1 MTRAAFSTLL
11 CCLVATTASADTYPR
26 QPAVDAWH
34 YVFRLE
40 LSDTSPEITATA
52 TVDVRFTRAGTGG
65 VVLDLASPA
74 DGKGMTVTGATVEG
88 RPIVYRHEH
97 NRLTLTAPGP
107 VAVDDHV
114 RFTIAYHGVPAN
126 GLRLIQNKY
135 GEWSA
140 FSENWPNRA
149 REWLPMIDH
158 PYDKATSEFIVT
170 APARYQVVAN
180 GLLQSTTDLGDGRR
194 VTHWKQSVPIASWL
208 NAIGVEQFA
217 VHYAGRVDGIELS
230 SWVPHQ
236 DRDLA
241 TVYFE
246 GPARKALA
254 FYGEHVGPYAYE
266 KLANVA
272 AAGIRGGTE
281 HASAIFYGE
290 DGVRNEPAT
299 SLVAHEI
306 AHQWFGNAVTE
317 RDWDDVWLSEGFAT
331 YFTHLFIEHTQGRDD
346 LAAGLQRDRNTVFA
360 FERDNPGLAIVHDN
374 LSDMSKVLN
383 RLVYQKAGWVLHML
397 RQQIGIEA
405 FWSGIRDYYRTFRDR
420 NASSADFE
428 RVMETASA
436 QDLTWFF
443 RQWLHRAA
451 SPVIRGTWRYDP
463 AAKQIV
469 VSLRQT
475 QSGDP
480 YRLLIDIGVTEA
492 VSPRSAPD
500 PRPGVAAPS
509 ALERTRV
516 ERLTLTQRDQTFTI
530 AADAAPL
537 DLTLDPN
544 TTTLM
549 DGALAAA
556 PSSTGAPKEQP

>member
-1 MTRAAFSTLL
+1 
-11 CCLVATTASADTYPR
+11 
-26 QPAVDAWH
+26 
-34 YVFRLE
+34 
-40 LSDTSPEITATA
+40 
-52 TVDVRFTRAGTGG
+52 
-65 VVLDLASPA
+65 VLDLATPA
-74 DGKGMTVTGATVEG
+74 DGKGMTVTAVTVDG
-88 RPIVYRHEH
+88 RPVAYRHEH
-97 NRLTLTAPGP
+97 NRLSLTAPAP

-126 GLRLIQNKY
+126 GLRLIRNKY

-180 GLLQSTTDLGDGRR
+180 GLLRSTTDLGDGRR
-194 VTHWKQSVPIASWL
+194 VTHWKQGVPIASWL
-208 NAIGVEQFA
+208 NAVGVEQFA

-230 SWVPHQ
+230 SWVAHQ

-290 DGVRNEPAT
+290 DGVRDEPAT

-331 YFTHLFIEHTQGRDD
+331 YFTHLFIEHTQGRDAM
-346 LAAGLQRDRNTVFA
+346 AAGLQRDRNTVFA
-360 FERDNPGLAIVHDN
+360 FERDKPGLAIVHDN

-428 RVMETASA
+428 RVMETSSG

-451 SPVIRGTWRYDP
+451 SPVIRGTWRYNP

-480 YRLLIDIGVTEA
+480 YRLLIDIGVTETVA
-492 VSPRSAPD
+492 PASAPS
-500 PRPGVAAPS
+500 PQPGVAAPT
-509 ALERTRV
+509 ALERMRI
-516 ERLTLTQRDQTFTI
+516 ERLTLTEREQTFTI
-530 AADAAPL
+530 AADIAPL
-537 DLTLDPN
+537 GVTLDPN
-544 TTTLM
+544 TTSLM
-549 DGALAAA
+549 DGALTAASA
-556 PSSTGAPKEQP
+556 TGASKERP